1 MDLCAT
7 VSPSG
12 IWLAV
17 GLGMYNPPVTIEDG
31 YGGPDSFYLEGRYAL
46 QSFRL
51 SNKKYKLQKTFRELA
66 TWKFSGWSRDE
77 RYCLIIGGPQRL
89 TMDRLG
95 PDRLFILEPAKGI
108 LKQIF
113 AAPYLDSARFAG
125 SNRVSVFREMMLTDD
140 NGKDHLS
147 RVKVTLTLDGKIVSK
162 QATD

>member
-1 MDLCAT
+1 MAMGAPI
-7 VSPSG
+7 PS
-12 IWLAV
+12 ILKADT
-17 GLGMYNPPVTIEDG
+17 LSS
-31 YGGPDSFYLEGRYAL
+31 SF
-46 QSFRL
+46 SL

-77 RYCLIIGGPQRL
+77 RYCLIIGGRQRL